1 MMLLKD
7 VSGGILRIDIMI
19 EQNERFERP
28 YYDDYSKR
36 VYDIWAGDNKNEIIE
51 MLKKRISSGKQILPV
66 LHRNLNEEKGDSDC
80 IRHWINGIELCI
92 LRSEQV
98 IAIVDSYTNGVNKEK
113 MKELLER
120 NKKLMN
126 DFDELWSESITE
138 YSLEQEKEVKFKR
151 DIRMLENLLCE

>member
-1 MMLLKD
+1 M
-7 VSGGILRIDIMI
+7 
-19 EQNERFERP
+19 
-28 YYDDYSKR
+28 
-36 VYDIWAGDNKNEIIE
+36 YDIWAGDNKNEIID

-66 LHRNLNEEKGDSDC
+66 LQGNLNEGKGDRDC

-98 IAIVDSYTNGVNKEK
+98 IAIIDSYANGVNREK
-113 MKELLER
+113 IKELLER